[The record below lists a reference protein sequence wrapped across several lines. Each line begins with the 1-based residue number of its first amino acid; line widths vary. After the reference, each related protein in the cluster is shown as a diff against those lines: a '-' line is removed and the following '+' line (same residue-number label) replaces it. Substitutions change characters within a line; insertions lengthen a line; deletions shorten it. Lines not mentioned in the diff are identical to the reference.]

1 MRTLEM
7 NVVWKCVKAAAGG
20 SRKMGYSSCGIARSR
35 SEDRRREKIRP
46 PPIRENRSDRE
57 AGRSK
62 RYPLLYFLNGPN
74 DFKDLANDEIRHRF
88 HVTGFSLSQIKASD
102 LIAANNSGRLQC
114 GSDQIDG
121 KTVIACKYPCVCDR
135 SHQRNNCQI
144 VVFAICQHKNR
155 AKSLWLPPN
164 SRIWGN
170 LDDVAFAQALL
181 SHASRLS
188 AGDRSHCRS

>member
-20 SRKMGYSSCGIARSR
+20 SRKTGCSSCGIARSR

-62 RYPLLYFLNGPN
+62 RYPLLYFQNGPN
-74 DFKDLANDEIRHRF
+74 DFKALANDEIRHRF

-102 LIAANNSGRLQC
+102 LIAANNSGRLHC
-114 GSDQIDG
+114 GSGQIDG

-135 SHQRNNCQI
+135 SHQRNTCQI

-164 SRIWGN
+164 GRIRGN
-170 LDDVAFAQALL
+170 LGECVKFCVQ
-181 SHASRLS
+181 
-188 AGDRSHCRS
+188 